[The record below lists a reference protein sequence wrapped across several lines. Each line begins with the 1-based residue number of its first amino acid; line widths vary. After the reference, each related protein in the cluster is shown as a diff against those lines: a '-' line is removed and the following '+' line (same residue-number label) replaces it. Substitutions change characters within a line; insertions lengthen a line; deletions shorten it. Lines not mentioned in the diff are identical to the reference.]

1 MIKENFMT
9 IDERMKLER
18 EMWAK
23 FLVSGGDSTLATTSY
38 VEES

>member
-1 MIKENFMT
+1 MT

-18 EMWAK
+18 EMWVK
-23 FLVSGGDSTLATTSY
+23 FLLLGGDSPLATTSY